1 MPDNRSRD
9 CCGMLNTNFGSSF
22 HGGDG
27 GGRFIGGGG
36 GGHRELLLV
45 VVEL

>member
-1 MPDNRSRD
+1 MPDNGSCD
-9 CCGMLNTNFGSSF
+9 CCGMLNTDFGSSS
-22 HGGDG
+22 H
-27 GGRFIGGGG
+27 GGG

>member
-1 MPDNRSRD
+1 MADNGSCD
-9 CCGMLNTNFGSSF
+9 CCRMLDTDFSSSF
-22 HGGDG
+22 HGSDG

-36 GGHRELLLV
+36 GHRGLLLV